1 VAQVGVGVVHAERP
15 APRPPVD
22 RHVVELHR
30 RIKAVFDPTSRL
42 NPGRD
47 PLAATAMEAA

>member
-1 VAQVGVGVVHAERP
+1 VAEVGVGVVHAERP
-15 APRPPVD
+15 APPRPVQ

-30 RIKAVFDPTSRL
+30 RIKAVFDPSGRL

-47 PLAATAMEAA
+47 PLAATAAEAA